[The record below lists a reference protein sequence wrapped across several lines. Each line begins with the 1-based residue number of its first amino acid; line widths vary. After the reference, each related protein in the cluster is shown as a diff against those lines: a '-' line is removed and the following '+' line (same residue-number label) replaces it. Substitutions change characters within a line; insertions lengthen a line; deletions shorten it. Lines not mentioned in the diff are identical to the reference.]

1 MHQKGSSKCLKIRDP
16 KCSKRGP
23 EMSKSKNN
31 IFIPPITTGSSC
43 FLTPNIFRSQRQQ
56 RTFPEFSLFHTC
68 CNGKNQ
74 PRIPANYDLKPFS
87 ISAMVRRRKTLFL
100 IPLCM
105 IFQISTKK
113 TANSNIN
120 PFSTLKV
127 PFAYKCVWCP
137 QDSQSIVSRVSSWP
151 EPVIFE
157 RSS

>member
-87 ISAMVRRRKTLFL
+87 ISAMVRRRKTLF
-100 IPLCM
+100 IMPLCI
-105 IFQISTKK
+105 IFKISEQK
-113 TANSNIN
+113 II
-120 PFSTLKV
+120 FSSHPLLRT
-127 PFAYKCVWCP
+127 
-137 QDSQSIVSRVSSWP
+137 QRVSSRQISLGRRGNR
-151 EPVIFE
+151 ERFLNFHIFF
-157 RSS
+157 SYLL